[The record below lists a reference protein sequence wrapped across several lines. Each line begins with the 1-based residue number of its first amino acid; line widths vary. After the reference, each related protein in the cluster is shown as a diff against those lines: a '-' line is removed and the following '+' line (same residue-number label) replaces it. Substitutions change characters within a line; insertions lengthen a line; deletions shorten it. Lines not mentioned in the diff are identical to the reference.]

1 MNKLHQTFW
10 TCKENL
16 LSFQLVPL
24 GRRKLRADKGMG
36 LYQGNVWESKVFS
49 LHSLHFLIWTCP
61 ELLEHFIQSTKLTP
75 LPSMLV
81 WPDTLCLICLRC
93 AHLWF
98 LTEMISCWCH
108 VTGREQTITSQRIV
122 LFMFNI
128 FCLLSTDVTSQT
140 PATLQ
145 HTWISPPTCSF
156 WWERKFHPMS
166 PGVGS
171 ASASLVQL
179 ENGTHTV

>member
-10 TCKENL
+10 TCKEHL

-24 GRRKLRADKGMG
+24 GRRKLRADKGTG

-49 LHSLHFLIWTCP
+49 LHSLHFLIWTHP

-81 WPDTLCLICLRC
+81 CSDTLCLISLRC

-108 VTGREQTITSQRIV
+108 VTGRLQTVTSQRIV

-128 FCLLSTDVTSQT
+128 FCLLSTNISNSSNTAAHMGLTSY
-140 PATLQ
+140 LQ
-145 HTWISPPTCSF
+145 LLMGKEVSP
-156 WWERKFHPMS
+156 RS

-171 ASASLVQL
+171 ASASLLHL
-179 ENGTHTV
+179 ETGAHTV